1 MAKTGR
7 NDPCPCGSGKKFKK
21 CHGGS
26 IAVSP
31 SIETVLESMYQE
43 LHEIE
48 GHSFGQISESFEEL
62 VRDLSSYDRLSCM
75 TAVAALSLVAE
86 NRTCIVRLDSL
97 LHFAAIHAKGRQ
109 QVTVPALDRWLNQL
123 LSHSPLSRRED
134 PAEDIAVG
142 NVMTQLGNRRVFT
155 GDWSNPDYYLQDVL
169 DALDTGPDALK
180 FLRAEC
186 DSALRI
192 SDLLAARRGYPRLT
206 GGPESESSTI
216 WLPAS
221 DEELWSLSR
230 QALIDSNDLAALQIA
245 VDLIGPFSIT
255 FDGFCS
261 RASNAT
267 LGGVRRMPFITLG
280 DVQIAAQPTAIPMA
294 VVSHV
299 FSSVRKLGLLAGLQ
313 KSLSRIQGRRTLRQA
328 VDGIPGPDFL
338 TALLPTVAAP
348 PTRYVSQTV
357 FRFDEDKYL
366 HLLFLHDDVYE
377 IESEGVAS
385 QWQPPFR
392 DSFATFIQSSAQK
405 FVKEGGCTSGLT
417 LIVMGGV
424 WRGCAVALPRKPMPG
439 CGIQVWS
446 SADADRLM
454 ANEHRWKL
462 LLWKLSMQRSAFE
475 ELGLSFE
482 AHSDANLYSMWT
494 HHDYRLVPRDA
505 GSDSL
510 DYVAFGPE
518 FIFGMRLDH
527 RSGMDD
533 HCVYRPDR
541 ESWERVR
548 KINSKSHFKEDSAR
562 KRYGAMLPV
571 ARGVLEGVVETPN
584 RAWWVDCST
593 TPSNPIRRLLIYNV
607 WETAVNW
614 IDRIGP
620 VLDDLIPELGTDN
633 IIFRLDLS
641 EIANHED
648 WTAET
653 VMSIP
658 AATLIPNEVAD
669 RVVSLRLPIA
679 FVTMGYSPKNDAER
693 LLVKAFVH
701 GALAVAGLAGNED
714 RAAQIDRSLALSDD
728 DRFMHLSVTRDVRHY
743 LQEFDHQAAELLHD
757 DDLAFGSIQI
767 AQEAGLQAPSKL
779 DSVESSNRALNQLVD
794 FFWKRIEERLRQIDR
809 ATLITACITNHERML
824 FDLDRWQL
832 TSRAVLALHNDRS
845 DVLKATQVLKA
856 KRDRT
861 QITHRIIIE
870 MAVCTCPL
878 KGGRPVTQSDIDYL
892 GTQVLLLIRTAAQSD
907 AVRALCADPS
917 IQISALGD
925 FTFGD
930 NFMDVMLPYVTSHFE
945 KSHMAEI
952 QRYGDSFA
960 PPPMA
965 SKTQEEVF
973 GRDFVERFQGEFGIT
988 PGRLAELGMA
998 LLEDAIKQSAIV
1010 LVRESSSLMQTLSAA
1025 GFSQSE
1031 VEGVWRSFVL
1041 GPRDRWDTVE
1051 KPFRDKDWFPWRY
1064 RRRLSLMTRPL
1075 VDLGD
1080 RRVVYC
1086 PGFCEDSFRHVVM
1099 ECFHGAFET
1108 GYFDTK
1114 GMKEYIG
1121 AVNARRGL
1129 DFNKSVGA
1137 LFSADGWNVRLE
1149 VGMSEL
1155 RALPNEAS
1163 GDVDVLAW
1171 KDGVVCVC
1179 ECKELLFARN
1189 ISEVADQL
1197 VRFRGLSGDDLDKH
1211 LRRVRF
1217 MQSHEENV
1225 TRITR
1230 VGAPKVVPLLVT
1242 SKVAPMQFT
1251 ETIGTRTVSADEIT
1265 QSFLA
1270 TLG

>member
-7 NDPCPCGSGKKFKK
+7 NDPCPCGSGKKYKK

-26 IAVSP
+26 ITTP
-31 SIETVLESMYQE
+31 SIETALEDMYRE

-48 GHSFGQISESFEEL
+48 GHSFRQISERFEEL
-62 VRDLSSYDRLSCM
+62 VRDLSSYDRLSSM
-75 TAVAALSLVAE
+75 TAVAALSLLAE

-97 LHFAAIHAKGRQ
+97 LHFAAIHANGRQ
-109 QVTVPALDRWLNQL
+109 QVTVGALDRWLNQF

-142 NVMTQLGNRRVFT
+142 NVMTPSGNRRVFT

-169 DALDTGPDALK
+169 DALHTGPDTLRP
-180 FLRAEC
+180 LRAEC
-186 DSALRI
+186 DSVLRI
-192 SDLLAARRGYPRLT
+192 SNLLATRKGYPRLT
-206 GGPESESSTI
+206 GKPESESSTV

-221 DEELWSLSR
+221 DEEMWFLSR

-245 VDLIGPFSIT
+245 VDLIRPFSIT
-255 FDGFCS
+255 FDEFCS
-261 RASNAT
+261 RASNTT
-267 LGGVRRMPFITLG
+267 LGGVRRRPFITLA
-280 DVQIAAQPTAIPMA
+280 DVQIVAQPTAIPMA
-294 VVSHV
+294 VISHI
-299 FSSVRKLGLLAGLQ
+299 FSSVRNLGLLAGLQ
-313 KSLSRIQGRRTLRQA
+313 KSLGRIQGRRTLRQA
-328 VDGIPGPDFL
+328 VDGVPTRDFL
-338 TALLPTVAAP
+338 TALLPRDGAP
-348 PTRYVSQTV
+348 PAHYVSQTA

-377 IESEGVAS
+377 IESAGVVS

-392 DSFATFIQSSAQK
+392 DSFATFIQASAQRL
-405 FVKEGGCTSGLT
+405 VNEGGCTSGLT
-417 LIVMGGV
+417 LVIMGGV
-424 WRGCAVALPRKPMPG
+424 WRGCAIALPRKPIPN

-462 LLWKLSMQRSAFE
+462 LLWKLSMQRSALE

-494 HHDYRLVPRDA
+494 HHDYQLVPRDA
-505 GSDSL
+505 GPDSPN
-510 DYVAFGPE
+510 YVALGPE
-518 FIFGMRLDH
+518 FIFDMRLDH

-541 ESWERVR
+541 VSWERVR
-548 KINSKSHFKEDSAR
+548 KLNSKSHFKEDSAR
-562 KRYGAMLPV
+562 KRYGALLTV
-571 ARGVLEGVVETPN
+571 ARGVLEGVVETSS

-593 TPSNPIRRLLIYNV
+593 SPSNPIRRHLIYNV

-614 IDRIGP
+614 IDKIAP
-620 VLDDLIPELGTDN
+620 VLDVLIPELGTDN
-633 IIFRLDLS
+633 VIFRLDLS

-648 WTAET
+648 WTAEG
-653 VMSIP
+653 VMSIQ
-658 AATLIPNEVAD
+658 AATFIPNEVLD

-693 LLVKAFVH
+693 LLVKGFVH
-701 GALAVAGLAGNED
+701 GALAVAGLADNED

-728 DRFMHLSVTRDVRHY
+728 DRFMHLSLTRDVRHY
-743 LQEFDHQAAELLHD
+743 LQEFDYQAAELLHD
-757 DDLAFGSIQI
+757 DDLAFGAIQI
-767 AQEAGLQAPSKL
+767 AQEAGLQAPSKI
-779 DSVESSNRALNQLVD
+779 DSVESSNSALNQLVD
-794 FFWKRIEERLRQIDR
+794 SFWKRIEERLRQIDR
-809 ATLITACITNHERML
+809 ASLITACITNHERML

-832 TSRAVLALHNDRS
+832 TSRAVLSLHNDRS
-845 DVLKATQVLKA
+845 DVLKATQALKA

-861 QITHRIIIE
+861 QITHRIMIE

-878 KGGRPVTQSDIDYL
+878 KDGRSVTQSDIDYL

-907 AVRALCADPS
+907 AVRACCADPS

-945 KSHMAEI
+945 KNHLAEVE
-952 QRYGDSFA
+952 RYGDLFV

-973 GRDFVERFQGEFGIT
+973 GRDFVESFQGEFGIT
-988 PGRLAELGMA
+988 PGRLAELGMV

-1010 LVRESSSLMQTLSAA
+1010 LVRESASLQQTLSAA

-1041 GPRDRWDTVE
+1041 GPRDRWDAVQ

-1064 RRRLSLMTRPL
+1064 RRRLSLMARPF

-1080 RRVVYC
+1080 GRVAYA
-1086 PGFCEDSFRHVVM
+1086 PGFCEDSFRHIVM

-1114 GMKEYIG
+1114 RMKEFVG
-1121 AVNARRGL
+1121 AINARRGL

-1137 LFSADGWNVRLE
+1137 LFSANGWNVRME
-1149 VGMSEL
+1149 VEIS
-1155 RALPNEAS
+1155 ALGAPPNEAS

-1171 KDGVVCVC
+1171 KGNVVCVC

-1197 VRFRGLSGDDLDKH
+1197 VRFRGLAGDDLDKH
-1211 LRRVRF
+1211 LRRVGFIR
-1217 MQSHEENV
+1217 SHNNNILRL
-1225 TRITR
+1225 TNLTNPR
-1230 VGAPKVVPLLVT
+1230 VVALLIT
-1242 SKVAPMQFT
+1242 SKIVPMQFMETVGT
-1251 ETIGTRTVSADEIT
+1251 EVVSADQVT
-1265 QSFLA
+1265 PAFLD
-1270 TLG
+1270 LLQ

>member
-1 MAKTGR
+1 VI
-7 NDPCPCGSGKKFKK
+7 DS
-21 CHGGS
+21 
-26 IAVSP
+26 
-31 SIETVLESMYQE
+31 
-43 LHEIE
+43 
-48 GHSFGQISESFEEL
+48 
-62 VRDLSSYDRLSCM
+62 RDL
-75 TAVAALSLVAE
+75 AE
-86 NRTCIVRLDSL
+86 
-97 LHFAAIHAKGRQ
+97 
-109 QVTVPALDRWLNQL
+109 
-123 LSHSPLSRRED
+123 
-134 PAEDIAVG
+134 
-142 NVMTQLGNRRVFT
+142 
-155 GDWSNPDYYLQDVL
+155 
-169 DALDTGPDALK
+169 
-180 FLRAEC
+180 
-186 DSALRI
+186 
-192 SDLLAARRGYPRLT
+192 
-206 GGPESESSTI
+206 
-216 WLPAS
+216 
-221 DEELWSLSR
+221 
-230 QALIDSNDLAALQIA
+230 LQIA
-245 VDLIGPFSIT
+245 IDLITPFVIT
-255 FDGFCS
+255 FDEFCS
-261 RASNAT
+261 RASDTT
-267 LGGVRRMPFITLG
+267 LGAVRRTPFITLG
-280 DVQIAAQPTAIPMA
+280 DLQIAAQPTAIPMA
-294 VVSHV
+294 VISHV
-299 FSSVRKLGLLAGLQ
+299 LSSVRKLGLLAGLQ
-313 KSLSRIQGRRTLRQA
+313 KSLGRIQGRRTLTQA
-328 VDGIPGPDFL
+328 ADGVPERDFL
-338 TALLPTVAAP
+338 TALLSRDRAP
-348 PTRYVSQTV
+348 SARYVSQTA
-357 FRFDEDKYL
+357 FRFDDDKYL

-385 QWQPPFR
+385 HWHPPFR
-392 DSFATFIQSSAQK
+392 DSFATFMQSSAQE
-405 FVKEGGCTSGLT
+405 FIREGGCTSGLT
-417 LIVMGGV
+417 LIIMGGV
-424 WRGCAVALPRKPMPG
+424 WRGCAVALPRKPMRG
-439 CGIQVWS
+439 CEIQVWS

-462 LLWKLSMQRSAFE
+462 LLWKLCMQRSALE

-505 GSDSL
+505 GSDSV

-518 FIFGMRLDH
+518 FIFEMRLDH
-527 RSGMDD
+527 RFGMDD

-541 ESWERVR
+541 ASWERVR
-548 KINSKSHFKEDSAR
+548 KLNSKSHFKEDSAR
-562 KRYGAMLPV
+562 KRYGALLPV
-571 ARGVLEGVVETPN
+571 ARGVLEGVVETPS

-593 TPSNPIRRLLIYNV
+593 APTNPIRRHLIYNV

-614 IDRIGP
+614 IDKIVP

-633 IIFRLDLS
+633 VIFRLDLS

-658 AATLIPNEVAD
+658 AATFISNEVSD

-701 GALAVAGLAGNED
+701 GALAVAGLEDNED
-714 RAAQIDRSLALSDD
+714 RATQIDRSLALSDD
-728 DRFMHLSVTRDVRHY
+728 DRFMHLSLTRDVRHY
-743 LQEFDHQAAELLHD
+743 LQDFDHQAAELLHD
-757 DDLAFGSIQI
+757 DDLAFGAIQI
-767 AQEAGLQAPSKL
+767 AQEAQLQAPSTI
-779 DSVESSNRALNQLVD
+779 DTVEASNRALNQLVD
-794 FFWKRIEERLRQIDR
+794 AFWKRIEERLHLIDR
-809 ATLITACITNHERML
+809 ASLIIACITNHERLL

-832 TSRAVLALHNDRS
+832 TSRAVLSLHNDRS
-845 DVLKATQVLKA
+845 DVLRATQALKA

-861 QITHRIIIE
+861 QITHRIMIE

-878 KGGRPVTQSDIDYL
+878 NGGRSVTQSDIDYL

-907 AVRALCADPS
+907 AVRARCADPS

-945 KSHMAEI
+945 KSHLAEVE
-952 QRYGDSFA
+952 RYGDLFV

-973 GRDFVERFQGEFGIT
+973 GRDFVESFQGEFGIT
-988 PGRLAELGMA
+988 PGRLAELGMV

-1010 LVRESSSLMQTLSAA
+1010 LVRESASLMQTLNVA

-1031 VEGVWRSFVL
+1031 VEGVWRGFIL
-1041 GPRDRWDTVE
+1041 GPRHRWDAVQ

-1064 RRRLSLMTRPL
+1064 RRRLSLMARPF

-1080 RRVVYC
+1080 GRVAYA

-1108 GYFDTK
+1108 GYFDSK
-1114 GMKEYIG
+1114 RMKEYVG
-1121 AVNARRGL
+1121 AINARRGL

-1149 VGMSEL
+1149 VGMTEL
-1155 RALPNEAS
+1155 GARPNEAS

-1171 KDGVVCVC
+1171 KDEVVCVC

-1197 VRFRGLSGDDLDKH
+1197 VRFRGLPGDDLDKH

-1217 MQSHEENV
+1217 MQSHKEYV

-1230 VGAPKVVPLLVT
+1230 VGAPQVVPLLVT
-1242 SKVAPMQFT
+1242 SKVAPMQFA
-1251 ETIGTRTVSADEIT
+1251 ETIGTRIVSADELT
-1265 QSFLA
+1265 HSFLA
-1270 TLG
+1270 TLA